1 MRKTLFGLTL
11 TAWMGIA
18 CAATPKQIVLRV
30 ENMTC
35 PACSITIGKTL
46 NKVNGVTAQRVDA
59 RAATV
64 TVTYDAD
71 RTNATTIA
79 KAISGA
85 GFPATVKASA
95 SGD

>member
-59 RAATV
+59 RAAIKGFMGIGQP
-64 TVTYDAD
+64 DGRLAGRLD
-71 RTNATTIA
+71 PIR
-79 KAISGA
+79 SSPGA
-85 GFPATVKASA
+85 NSFRSKQQR
-95 SGD
+95 